1 MKTHL
6 KRLWSRCGLFLFHC
20 SFAPALCGSL
30 FGQAPAPEPLV
41 ASETTANT
49 IRLSW
54 NDIYSDEDGFRVE
67 RYNDMFGSYVPI
79 ATVASNVTTF
89 LDTGLMSGNF
99 YFYRVV
105 AFNSGGDSYA
115 ASVYAQATPVPA
127 PEPLVVQYTTANTVA
142 LSWSD
147 IYNNED
153 GFRVERYDWM
163 FGNYVAVA
171 TVESNVTTFL
181 DTGLMRSD
189 EYSVGVVAFNSGG
202 DSYAAFVSAQA
213 TPIPAPEPLV
223 VQYTTANTIA
233 LSWSDIYNNEDG
245 FRVERYDW
253 MFGTY
258 VTIAT
263 LESNVTTFLDTG
275 LMQGNI
281 NKYRSIRLISSRA
294 AYTAF

>member
-20 SFAPALCGSL
+20 SFASALCGSL

-89 LDTGLMSGNF
+89 PDTGLMSGNF

-127 PEPLVVQYTTANTVA
+127 PEPLVVQYTTANTIA

-147 IYNNED
+147 RYNTED
-153 GFRVERYDWM
+153 GFRVERYDWI
-163 FGNYVAVA
+163 FGNYVAIAIV
-171 TVESNVTTFL
+171 TSNVTTFL
-181 DTGLMRSD
+181 DTGLMPGNIYNYRRS
-189 EYSVGVVAFNSGG
+189 EERRGG
-202 DSYAAFVSAQA
+202 KEYAALGTTHA
-213 TPIPAPEPLV
+213 TTV
-223 VQYTTANTIA
+223 
-233 LSWSDIYNNEDG
+233 
-245 FRVERYDW
+245 
-253 MFGTY
+253 
-258 VTIAT
+258 
-263 LESNVTTFLDTG
+263 
-275 LMQGNI
+275 
-281 NKYRSIRLISSRA
+281 
-294 AYTAF
+294 